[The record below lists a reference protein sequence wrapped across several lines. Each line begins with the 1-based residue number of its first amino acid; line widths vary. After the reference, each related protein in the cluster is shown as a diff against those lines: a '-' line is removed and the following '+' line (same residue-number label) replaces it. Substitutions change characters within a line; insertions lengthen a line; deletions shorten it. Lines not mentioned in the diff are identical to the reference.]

1 MPPQWVPLDPRE
13 VSHHPVPHVGL
24 RLPCTASEPTGHVW
38 WVSRSV
44 VTSTPR
50 GGPWAKSREAA
61 AKAARGA
68 DKTGACISHSS
79 CETWHVSVLEPG
91 QSLELIAMALPTLTS
106 VFATTSR
113 SPFQTIL
120 FYDQESME
128 IFTESSLCLRGCLCM
143 YLLRTVS
150 P

>member
-1 MPPQWVPLDPRE
+1 M
-13 VSHHPVPHVGL
+13 
-24 RLPCTASEPTGHVW
+24 
-38 WVSRSV
+38 

-106 VFATTSR
+106 VFAEALIELQHDGCTHTL
-113 SPFQTIL
+113 IL
-120 FYDQESME
+120 
-128 IFTESSLCLRGCLCM
+128 
-143 YLLRTVS
+143 
-150 P
+150 